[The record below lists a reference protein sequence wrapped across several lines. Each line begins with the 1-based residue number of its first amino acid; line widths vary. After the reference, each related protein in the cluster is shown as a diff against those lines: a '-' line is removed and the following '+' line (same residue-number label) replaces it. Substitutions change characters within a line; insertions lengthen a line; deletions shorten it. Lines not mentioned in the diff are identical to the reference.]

1 MGGRGGEDRESASL
15 AGAISGD
22 TGSKGDFGWRIGKAA
37 HVARDDRRQDR
48 TRGTTAEL
56 TGPDGRESRE
66 RVDR

>member
-22 TGSKGDFGWRIGKAA
+22 TGRKGDFGWRIGKAA

-48 TRGTTAEL
+48 TTAGL
-56 TGPDGRESRE
+56 IGPDRRVSRKGKIS
-66 RVDR
+66 